1 MVRRKEFNFRLSLA
15 LRPLLEH
22 LLYGFLHH
30 LLVLVAVVAQGVLSD
45 STPNQRLSLCVV
57 QTNNHGRFYILFG
70 SDAAHSAANPAH
82 APRAIGGLL
91 SLAAASGEDQV
102 GILVLHHLLQAFAL
116 HGSLDVLLRNLRQDR
131 VPDLVGVVGAPGVG
145 VILRKTCAV
154 VVIDRNLLR
163 EKRSRNKQEKSKYGQ
178 YSDFHQFLQVSC
190 VTVVVLKFT
199 WRC

>member
-70 SDAAHSAANPAH
+70 SDAAHS
-82 APRAIGGLL
+82 PRAIGGLL
-91 SLAAASGEDQV
+91 SLAPTGGEDQV
-102 GILVLHHLLQAFAL
+102 GILVLHHLLHALAL

-131 VPDLVGVVGAPGVG
+131 VPDLVGVVRAPGVG
-145 VILRKTCAV
+145 VVLRKTCAV

-163 EKRSRNKQEKSKYGQ
+163 EKRSRNKQEKSKYG
-178 YSDFHQFLQVSC
+178 
-190 VTVVVLKFT
+190 
-199 WRC
+199 